1 MKINNSS
8 STRCFYSI
16 FQHFGGEWKLCKTS
30 EIYFP
35 WNRRLLR
42 ENVRRWCRLPFGAI
56 NGLCIPVCRV
66 FACVCVDCS
75 CCYPCAM
82 CMCVVVMV
90 LRVGLYCTMYM
101 SMWYLWPAVYAAVRL
116 YCACAWHA
124 TATVN
129 NNSMQQWSYTICESV
144 REACQRAACWMQK
157 HTKVGQ
163 PWCRGGTI
171 YMYSLF
177 DDNERLVHRWFIDG
191 ISGWAPQSAVS
202 ETILPSA
209 QSTCQWRKLMCSLKI
224 SWPLLSRKGE
234 LESVFQFRIRSGRY
248 AALCYYSFK
257 IFVSRYSWSKTGHW
271 RLSAPVW
278 HIH

>member
-1 MKINNSS
+1 M
-8 STRCFYSI
+8 FAVDVVY
-16 FQHFGGEWKLCKTS
+16 
-30 EIYFP
+30 
-35 WNRRLLR
+35 LL
-42 ENVRRWCRLPFGAI
+42 EPTA
-56 NGLCIPVCRV
+56 
-66 FACVCVDCS
+66 ACVSQCVVCLRVCVWIVHVATQVQCACVFVC
-75 CCYPCAM
+75 CCYGLDSRPLLYNVHVHVVPLTCRICA
-82 CMCVVVMV
+82 
-90 LRVGLYCTMYM
+90 
-101 SMWYLWPAVYAAVRL
+101 AAVRL

-129 NNSMQQWSYTICESV
+129 NNSMQQWCYTICEAV
-144 REACQRAACWMQK
+144 REACQRAACWMLARTHEILQK

-177 DDNERLVHRWFIDG
+177 DDDERLVHRWFIDG
-191 ISGWAPQSAVS
+191 ISGWAPHPAVS

-257 IFVSRYSWSKTGHW
+257 IFVSRYSWSMTGHW
-271 RLSAPVW
+271 RLSATVW